1 MGINYFISGGL
12 SLALLKPVYLWV
24 IESDGLVKYTYLRYG
39 QAGSEFDYYFSE
51 LSIMKYGGEG
61 SRFVQRILHI
71 AELRKKMEPTTTHP
85 GKEETGETENKDMP
99 LRKPHWL
106 KVKIGSGAEY
116 PFVREKIE
124 GSRLHTICQSG
135 ACPNMGEC
143 WMAGTATFMVLGNIC
158 TRSCRFCAVTTG
170 RPLPPDPDEPRRVA
184 ESIRDMGLRHAV
196 VTSVD
201 RDDLSDGGAAFWAEV
216 IRTVRKVSPGTTV
229 EVLVPDFKGVEK
241 DIRTVVEASP
251 DIISHNMETVERLS
265 RQVRVQARYDRSLEV
280 LKTMKRLGARRT
292 KSGIMLGL
300 GETEDEILATL
311 SDLRSA
317 DVDIVTIG
325 QYLRPTKEHLP
336 VSEYVTPEKFEFYR
350 QQGLRMGF
358 RIVQSAPLV
367 RSSYHAADH
376 VF

>member
-1 MGINYFISGGL
+1 
-12 SLALLKPVYLWV
+12 
-24 IESDGLVKYTYLRYG
+24 
-39 QAGSEFDYYFSE
+39 
-51 LSIMKYGGEG
+51 
-61 SRFVQRILHI
+61 
-71 AELRKKMEPTTTHP
+71 
-85 GKEETGETENKDMP
+85 MP
-99 LRKPHWL
+99 
-106 KVKIGSGAEY
+106 Y
-116 PFVREKIE
+116 NVR
-124 GSRLHTICQSG
+124 R
-135 ACPNMGEC
+135 
-143 WMAGTATFMVLGNIC
+143 
-158 TRSCRFCAVTTG
+158 
-170 RPLPPDPDEPRRVA
+170 
-184 ESIRDMGLRHAV
+184 
-196 VTSVD
+196 
-201 RDDLSDGGAAFWAEV
+201 RDDLPDGGAAFWAEV

-350 QQGLRMGF
+350 QQGLRIGF

>member
-1 MGINYFISGGL
+1 
-12 SLALLKPVYLWV
+12 
-24 IESDGLVKYTYLRYG
+24 
-39 QAGSEFDYYFSE
+39 
-51 LSIMKYGGEG
+51 
-61 SRFVQRILHI
+61 
-71 AELRKKMEPTTTHP
+71 
-85 GKEETGETENKDMP
+85 
-99 LRKPHWL
+99 
-106 KVKIGSGAEY
+106 
-116 PFVREKIE
+116 
-124 GSRLHTICQSG
+124 
-135 ACPNMGEC
+135 MGEC

-196 VTSVD
+196 ITSVD
-201 RDDLSDGGAAFWAEV
+201 RDDLPDGGAAFWAEV

-325 QYLRPTKEHLP
+325 QYLRPTKEHLH

>member
-1 MGINYFISGGL
+1 M
-12 SLALLKPVYLWV
+12 
-24 IESDGLVKYTYLRYG
+24 
-39 QAGSEFDYYFSE
+39 
-51 LSIMKYGGEG
+51 
-61 SRFVQRILHI
+61 
-71 AELRKKMEPTTTHP
+71 
-85 GKEETGETENKDMP
+85 
-99 LRKPHWL
+99 
-106 KVKIGSGAEY
+106 
-116 PFVREKIE
+116 
-124 GSRLHTICQSG
+124 
-135 ACPNMGEC
+135 
-143 WMAGTATFMVLGNIC
+143 
-158 TRSCRFCAVTTG
+158 TTG

-196 VTSVD
+196 ITSVD
-201 RDDLSDGGAAFWAEV
+201 RDDLPDGGAAFWAEV

>member
-1 MGINYFISGGL
+1 
-12 SLALLKPVYLWV
+12 
-24 IESDGLVKYTYLRYG
+24 
-39 QAGSEFDYYFSE
+39 
-51 LSIMKYGGEG
+51 
-61 SRFVQRILHI
+61 
-71 AELRKKMEPTTTHP
+71 
-85 GKEETGETENKDMP
+85 
-99 LRKPHWL
+99 
-106 KVKIGSGAEY
+106 
-116 PFVREKIE
+116 
-124 GSRLHTICQSG
+124 
-135 ACPNMGEC
+135 MGEC

-196 VTSVD
+196 ITSVD
-201 RDDLSDGGAAFWAEV
+201 RDDLPDGGAAFWAEV

-241 DIRTVVEASP
+241 DMRTVVEASP

>member
-1 MGINYFISGGL
+1 
-12 SLALLKPVYLWV
+12 
-24 IESDGLVKYTYLRYG
+24 
-39 QAGSEFDYYFSE
+39 
-51 LSIMKYGGEG
+51 
-61 SRFVQRILHI
+61 
-71 AELRKKMEPTTTHP
+71 
-85 GKEETGETENKDMP
+85 
-99 LRKPHWL
+99 
-106 KVKIGSGAEY
+106 
-116 PFVREKIE
+116 
-124 GSRLHTICQSG
+124 
-135 ACPNMGEC
+135 MGEC

-196 VTSVD
+196 ITSVD
-201 RDDLSDGGAAFWAEV
+201 RDDLPDGGAAFWAEV